1 MPAESMKTESEKQL
15 MPMLPVS
22 QPRRRDRLSRL
33 VRQSAVGM
41 VIAAALSLSI
51 DDVAAQT
58 SSLLSAEG
66 APPPTLSR
74 FSWTFQPPQQ
84 PRTLRL
90 HDLITVLVDEKT
102 QVIAEGNMDRRKKAD
117 GKFVLSDWILLK
129 GWSLIPDPQSAGDP
143 KIAAQMENK
152 YRAES
157 ELSSREAMKLRV
169 ACEIV
174 DIRPNGTLVIE
185 GRRAILVNNESWEI
199 YVTGTIDPQA
209 ILPDNTILSENVAN
223 LRVVKREG
231 GHVRDGYRRGWLLK
245 WLDEHQPF

>member
-1 MPAESMKTESEKQL
+1 MSRL
-15 MPMLPVS
+15 RML
-22 QPRRRDRLSRL
+22 RRPHRDRGFRL
-33 VRQSAVGM
+33 VWHCAIGLAV
-41 VIAAALSLSI
+41 AAAGLSLTPNRA
-51 DDVAAQT
+51 AAQT
-58 SSLLSAEG
+58 SSLMTADG

-74 FSWTFQPPQQ
+74 FSWTYQPPQQ

-129 GWSLIPDPQSAGDP
+129 GWSLIPDPQSAGEP
-143 KIAAQMENK
+143 TLGAKMENK
-152 YRAES
+152 YRAQS
-157 ELSSREAMKLRV
+157 ELSTREAMKLRV
-169 ACEIV
+169 ACEVV

-199 YVTGTIDPQA
+199 YVTGTIDPQT
-209 ILPDNTILSENVAN
+209 ILPDNTVLSENVAN

>member
-1 MPAESMKTESEKQL
+1 MPLLSMF
-15 MPMLPVS
+15 
-22 QPRRRDRLSRL
+22 RRRNGGRVFRGAG
-33 VRQSAVGM
+33 RQAIGIAV
-41 VIAAALSLSI
+41 AAAGLLLATGNA
-51 DDVAAQT
+51 AAQS
-58 SSLLSAEG
+58 SSLLSVEG
-66 APPPTLSR
+66 APAPTLSR
-74 FSWTFQPPQQ
+74 FSWTYQPPQQ

-143 KIAAQMENK
+143 TIAAEMENK

-157 ELSSREAMKLRV
+157 ELSTREAMKLRV
-169 ACEIV
+169 ACEVV

-199 YVTGTIDPQA
+199 YVTGTIDPQT
-209 ILPDNTILSENVAN
+209 ILPDNTVLSENVAN

>member
-1 MPAESMKTESEKQL
+1 MNRMFGYRQPSLHDAWRFSRRSRSLLGATMFV
-15 MPMLPVS
+15 VS
-22 QPRRRDRLSRL
+22 ITAF
-33 VRQSAVGM
+33 SASP
-41 VIAAALSLSI
+41 AAAQS
-51 DDVAAQT
+51 
-58 SSLLSAEG
+58 SSLLAREG
-66 APPPTLSR
+66 VPPPTLSR
-74 FSWTFQPPQQ
+74 FSWTYQAPQQ

-129 GWSLIPDPQSAGDP
+129 GWKLLPAPQSSGDP

-157 ELSSREAMKLRV
+157 ELSTREAMKLRV
-169 ACEIV
+169 ACEVV

-199 YVTGTIDPQA
+199 YVTGTVDPQA

-245 WLDEHQPF
+245 WMDENQPF

>member
-1 MPAESMKTESEKQL
+1 MPWLWIHQRRNENRDFRSI
-15 MPMLPVS
+15 
-22 QPRRRDRLSRL
+22 RRR
-33 VRQSAVGM
+33 AVA
-41 VIAAALSLSI
+41 VLIAAACLPLATK
-51 DDVAAQT
+51 VAVAQS
-58 SSLLSAEG
+58 SSLMSVEG
-66 APPPTLSR
+66 APAPTLSR
-74 FSWTFQPPQQ
+74 FSWTYQPPQQ

-129 GWSLIPDPQSAGDP
+129 GWSLVPDPQSNGDP
-143 KIAAQMENK
+143 TIAAQMENK
-152 YRAES
+152 YRAQS
-157 ELSSREAMKLRV
+157 ELSTREAMKLRV
-169 ACEIV
+169 ACEVV

-199 YVTGTIDPQA
+199 YVTGTIDPQT
-209 ILPDNTILSENVAN
+209 ILPDNTVLSENVAN

-245 WLDEHQPF
+245 WMDEHQPF